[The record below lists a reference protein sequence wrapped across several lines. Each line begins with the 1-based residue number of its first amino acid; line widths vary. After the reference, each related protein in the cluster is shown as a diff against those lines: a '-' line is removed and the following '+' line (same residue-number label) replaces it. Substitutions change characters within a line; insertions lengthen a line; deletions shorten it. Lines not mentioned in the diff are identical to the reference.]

1 MNAKKTKIKP
11 RISVVLKESPLLSV
25 KKEESKEGGL
35 QGKLSVSPFS
45 VGEPGSGLQDKR
57 KSTPITTIQS
67 EREFANADENIA
79 EETKHEEHESNPF
92 GEPVTS

>member
-25 KKEESKEGGL
+25 KKEESKDGGL

-45 VGEPGSGLQDKR
+45 VGEPGSGL
-57 KSTPITTIQS
+57 
-67 EREFANADENIA
+67 
-79 EETKHEEHESNPF
+79 
-92 GEPVTS
+92 